1 MDSLEKNME
10 KLQGHWILWRS
21 KMNKP
26 IHPIHL
32 KTPKAST
39 KKFLTGK
46 ARTAITTKA
55 PATWESSQN
64 GHYKFWIDM
73 TSCSSRR
80 CMTKKRHLP
89 ATNSKSFR
97 LGNRAAAFSRAK
109 AMFMAHSRAMV
120 LLWYLMVFNVMIHCS
135 IATSRLRTWKFAPTT
150 FSWAWQHISH
160 APLQDLTCFF
170 KLREP
175 KAATVQNCIGHN
187 SILLSSHVFNL

>member
-73 TSCSSRR
+73 SSCSSRR
-80 CMTKKRHLP
+80 CMTKKWHLP

-97 LGNRAAAFSRAK
+97 LGNCAAAFSRAK

-120 LLWYLMVFNVMIHCS
+120 FLWYLMVFKVMIRCS

-150 FSWAWQHISH
+150 
-160 APLQDLTCFF
+160 
-170 KLREP
+170 
-175 KAATVQNCIGHN
+175 
-187 SILLSSHVFNL
+187 